1 MPYGITCSVTCHPAE
16 VTVPP
21 LPQPKLVFDLTTP
34 GDAKLSWP
42 SWLVTYWDRMYTR
55 PKTVTHPSTNR
66 ARRAL
71 TSFMRRT
78 PLTTA
83 PHSQPNL
90 MILCSCG
97 VYWPQSSSKVKFAF
111 CRLII
116 VSWNVAYQ
124 GWHVPYLNASE
135 ISRSC
140 SNDTHIHTYKHLITH
155 TIVKCKAW
163 IWGAVTSTVTLA
175 Y

>member
-1 MPYGITCSVTCHPAE
+1 MPYGITQCYLPPGRGDSPAFTPAE
-16 VTVPP
+16 AGIRSN
-21 LPQPKLVFDLTTP
+21 DP

-111 CRLII
+111 CRLIT
-116 VSWNVAYQ
+116 VRWNVAYQ